1 MLHHSSLTTC
11 TQAIYFAAL
20 ENRAKIVEN
29 IGAAEDMITA
39 ILGAEDVAG
48 VPYPPLQKSSG
59 EKVKERVVQ
68 SALFVS
74 VSSTRPCQIYQKW
87 AKACCSELSRSPFAC
102 LEPFILSW

>member
-29 IGAAEDMITA
+29 IGSAEDMITA

-59 EKVKERVVQ
+59 EKVKGQVGQ

-74 VSSTRPCQIYQKW
+74 VSSTQPGQKI
-87 AKACCSELSRSPFAC
+87 SEMGKGL
-102 LEPFILSW
+102 LL

>member
-1 MLHHSSLTTC
+1 MLHNSTHTTC

-48 VPYPPLQKSSG
+48 V
-59 EKVKERVVQ
+59 V
-68 SALFVS
+68 
-74 VSSTRPCQIYQKW
+74 
-87 AKACCSELSRSPFAC
+87 
-102 LEPFILSW
+102 

>member
-29 IGAAEDMITA
+29 IGSAEDMITA

-48 VPYPPLQKSSG
+48 VPYESFATVGEIRVWWRADFQSG
-59 EKVKERVVQ
+59 SRVLRKV
-68 SALFVS
+68 F
-74 VSSTRPCQIYQKW
+74 
-87 AKACCSELSRSPFAC
+87 
-102 LEPFILSW
+102 

>member
-1 MLHHSSLTTC
+1 MYSGHLFCSG
-11 TQAIYFAAL
+11 L

-59 EKVKERVVQ
+59 ERVKGQVGQ

-74 VSSTRPCQIYQKW
+74 VSSTRPGQIYQKW

-102 LEPFILSW
+102 LEAFILSW